1 MRGMGKC
8 KLMIDEEE
16 EPSSAIVLHPY
27 TAVLLSQLSRT
38 METLLPSSLHDLQ
51 GRQGRGLQD
60 RRGEES
66 FHLPCSRQG
75 VDAAKVL

>member
-1 MRGMGKC
+1 MRGMGKY

-16 EPSSAIVLHPY
+16 LSSAIVLHPY